1 MALKA
6 VLFDFNGVIIN
17 DEPIH
22 KQLIEE
28 ILLTENLVLK
38 KGEYEQTCLG
48 KSERDCFRTLIG
60 TRGRVLRED
69 GLAQLLQRKL
79 KRYIEEMQKLEKLPV
94 FPGIDDLIFQ
104 IRTRNLKLGIV
115 SEALRE
121 EIDLVLQGS
130 NLSEYF
136 QVIVSGED
144 VTTTK
149 PEPDGYMLAVQ
160 RLNERFPDLNL
171 LPRDCLVIEDT
182 LLGIQAAKRARM
194 QVVGV
199 AHTYPF
205 HMLQRKANW
214 TVDFLMDLDLERVT
228 EVYRKRDEQAAGKLK
243 KENTEIKGENL
254 G

>member
-6 VLFDFNGVIIN
+6 VLFDFNGVIIH

-38 KGEYEQTCLG
+38 KGEYEQVCLG
-48 KSERDCFRTLIG
+48 KSERGCIRNLVSS
-60 TRGRVLRED
+60 RGRVASDDYLT
-69 GLAQLLQRKL
+69 QLLQRKL
-79 KRYIEEMQKLEKLPV
+79 KRYLEEIAKLEKLPI
-94 FPGIDDLIFQ
+94 FTGLDDLIFQ
-104 IRTRNLKLGIV
+104 VRSRNLKLGIV
-115 SEALRE
+115 SEALRA
-121 EIDLVLQGS
+121 EIDIVLNRT

-144 VTTTK
+144 ITTTK

-160 RLNERFPDLNL
+160 RLNGLFPDLNL

-194 QVVGV
+194 PVVGV

-214 TVDFLMDLDLERVT
+214 TVDFLADIDLERIVQIYQPPT
-228 EVYRKRDEQAAGKLK
+228 EEKPQI
-243 KENTEIKGENL
+243 TEEK
-254 G
+254 